1 MRHPEALLL
10 FLPWGALLWRMIRR
24 RPLTREVL
32 PMATLSW
39 LGPVTSGRWTAWGE
53 RVCRLLAIAA
63 LIVALSGPEGP
74 GKRTD
79 SVRMGIDVMLALD
92 LSGSMRAEDFQ
103 PDNRLE
109 VARRVLRDFVSR
121 SPEHRIGLV
130 AFAGRS
136 VTLCPLTTDH
146 AALLSTLDRVDFET
160 VGQDG
165 TAIGDGLGN
174 ALYRLGEQGAKS
186 RIIVMLSDGEN
197 NSGYLLPADAT
208 RMARSRGVRVYTIAI
223 GRPGGAPIPILDEFG
238 RKSYLRNRDGS
249 LVVPRMDETA
259 LKSIAERTGGH
270 YFRATDPARL
280 LQAYREIAQLERSR
294 ITVADQQPR
303 EDRTA
308 WPLAIALLLLLAETF
323 LRVGPAS
330 VLRLERRPG

>member
-1 MRHPEALLL
+1 
-10 FLPWGALLWRMIRR
+10 
-24 RPLTREVL
+24 
-32 PMATLSW
+32 
-39 LGPVTSGRWTAWGE
+39 
-53 RVCRLLAIAA
+53 
-63 LIVALSGPEGP
+63 
-74 GKRTD
+74 
-79 SVRMGIDVMLALD
+79 MGIDVMLALD

-103 PDNRLE
+103 PENRLE

-174 ALYRLGEQGAKS
+174 ALYRLGERGAKS

-197 NSGYLLPADAT
+197 NSGYLVPADAT
-208 RMARSRGVRVYTIAI
+208 RMARARGVRVYTIAI
-223 GRPGGAPIPILDEFG
+223 GRPGGAPIPIIDEFG
-238 RKSYLRNRDGS
+238 RKTYLRNRDGS
-249 LVVPRMDETA
+249 LVVPRMDEAA
-259 LKSIAERTGGH
+259 LKSIAERTGGR
-270 YFRATDPARL
+270 YFRATDPALL
-280 LQAYREIAQLERSR
+280 LQAYREIAHLERSR
-294 ITVADQQPR
+294 ITVAGQQQR

-323 LRVGPAS
+323 FRVGPAS